1 MVPNALSLSL
11 YRVVAGEVA
20 LVLLLVLLFV
30 ECPYS
35 IALPLA
41 VLVETIAVCVF
52 ETIRVRGCTWQF
64 CAVVLPHLED

>member
-1 MVPNALSLSL
+1 
-11 YRVVAGEVA
+11 
-20 LVLLLVLLFV
+20 
-30 ECPYS
+30 
-35 IALPLA
+35 LPLA